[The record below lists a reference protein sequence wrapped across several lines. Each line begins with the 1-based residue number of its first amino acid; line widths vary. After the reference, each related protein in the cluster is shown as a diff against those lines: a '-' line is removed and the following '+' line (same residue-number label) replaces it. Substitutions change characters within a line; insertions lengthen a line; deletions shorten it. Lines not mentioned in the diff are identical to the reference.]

1 MTIEPTRRRSRR
13 ADQREDYM
21 SAEVIAFPSKPVDEA
36 RLALVGGALRDA
48 IPLASKDAELQLLIQ
63 IADRLVDNIVDY
75 EVDCFIVRLDQY
87 DARKA

>member
-1 MTIEPTRRRSRR
+1 MTAQI
-13 ADQREDYM
+13 
-21 SAEVIAFPSKPVDEA
+21 IAFPTKPVDEA

-48 IPLASKDAELQLLIQ
+48 LPLAHKDAELDLLIQ
-63 IADRLVDNIVDY
+63 IADRLVGNIVDY